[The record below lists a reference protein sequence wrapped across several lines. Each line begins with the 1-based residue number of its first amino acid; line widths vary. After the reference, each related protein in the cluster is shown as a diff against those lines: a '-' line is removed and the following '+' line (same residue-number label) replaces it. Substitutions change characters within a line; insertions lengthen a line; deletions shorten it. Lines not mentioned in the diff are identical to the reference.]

1 MDTSIQN
8 FKNIKSFYHM
18 NCDFDLLVEL
28 FGNWFT
34 YNTLIQ
40 YKDKYFILDI
50 ETYLDHDNM
59 LYVYA
64 FIDSKYINQ
73 EIKFKNTG
81 SELIYLLD
89 ELVETNIASRK

>member
-1 MDTSIQN
+1 
-8 FKNIKSFYHM
+8 
-18 NCDFDLLVEL
+18 
-28 FGNWFT
+28 
-34 YNTLIQ
+34 
-40 YKDKYFILDI
+40 
-50 ETYLDHDNM
+50 M